1 MILSLLNSANNL
13 ATNYALLFISYP
25 VQVIGRNVRFLFVV
39 MVGAFFSRVKKTH
52 TNLRLSKHK
61 IITVILSIIVYNHTL
76 AQLQYLAIA
85 IVFTGMFYELY
96 EEIMHEK
103 SEDESSQSAKV
114 EESATDRSDSPTRT
128 KEE

>member
-1 MILSLLNSANNL
+1 ML
-13 ATNYALLFISYP
+13 AMGFL
-25 VQVIGRNVRFLFVV
+25 QVIGQISIYYVIANFKQHVFPLISTTR
-39 MVGAFFSRVKKTH
+39 
-52 TNLRLSKHK
+52 K